1 MTPPLRGDRPIVT
14 VTRRLPDQVERLLVD
29 AFDTRL
35 NHDDHAF
42 TAAELRAALGSSD
55 AVLCTLTDR
64 VTGDVLSVEPLR
76 SRILA
81 NFGVGVNHIDL
92 ATARARGLVVTNT
105 PGVLTECAADLTLAL
120 ILMLL
125 RRLGEGERELRD
137 GRWTGWRPTHL
148 LGGRV
153 SGQTLGIIGFGRIG
167 QAVARRASRGFGM
180 RVLVYSP
187 SAPRPETLA
196 ECGAEPRGT
205 VEEVLREAGIVSLHC
220 PLTADTRYLIDATRL
235 GLMRPDA
242 VLINTARGGI
252 VDEAALVA
260 ALRAGTIA
268 GAGLDVYD
276 GEPAVRPDLLS
287 LENVVL
293 LPHLGSATR
302 ETRLA
307 MGMRALTNLQ
317 AFFGGS
323 PPADR
328 VA

>member
-29 AFDTRL
+29 EFDTRL

-105 PGVLTECAADLTLAL
+105 PGVLTECAADLTMAL

-125 RRLGEGERELRD
+125 RRLGEGERELRE

-180 RVLVYSP
+180 QVLAYSP

-196 ECGAEPRGT
+196 ECGAEPRGS

-220 PLTADTRYLIDATRL
+220 PLTADTHYLIDATRL

-317 AFFGGS
+317 AFFGGA

>member
-125 RRLGEGERELRD
+125 RRLGEGERELRE

-180 RVLVYSP
+180 RVLAFSP
-187 SAPRPETLA
+187 TPPRPETLA
-196 ECGAEPRGT
+196 ECGAEPRDS
-205 VEEVLREAGIVSLHC
+205 VNEVLSEAGIVSLHC
-220 PLTADTRYLIDATRL
+220 PLTADTRHLINATRL
-235 GLMRPDA
+235 GQMRPDA

>member
-125 RRLGEGERELRD
+125 RRLGEGERELRE

-235 GLMRPDA
+235 GQMRPDA

>member
-180 RVLVYSP
+180 RVLAYSP

-220 PLTADTRYLIDATRL
+220 PLTADTRYLLDATRL

-242 VLINTARGGI
+242 VLITTARGGI